1 MRQAL
6 NLNLIYVNII
16 KYILLNYKHYMH
28 KLACKIEAKGFHKK
42 VCNSVM

>member
-28 KLACKIEAKGFHKK
+28 KLVCKLEAVQGFHKK
-42 VCNSVM
+42 YAFVL